1 VPRPESLSIA
11 IGGRRLARGCCSS
24 GCSIRIIV
32 NDRLDLDDVSW
43 GWDFCTPEQFIPRQ
57 WVTWN
62 GQQAPWETCQTFS
75 GSWGYY
81 RDEETWKSPAQLLAL
96 LIETVSK
103 GGNLLL
109 NVGPTARGAFDQRAK
124 ARLDEMGAWTRVNG
138 RAIYGCTQAPA
149 EYEAPENCLLTYNPK
164 TRRLYIHVLSWPL
177 GNLFLKGYAGKI
189 EYAQLLHDASEVRTA
204 KLDAPFQAK
213 LDAVA
218 PDTVILRLPVKKP
231 DVAIPVIEVFLK

>member
-43 GWDFCTPEQFIPRQ
+43 GWDFRTPEQFIPRQ

-62 GQQAPWETCQTFS
+62 GQQVPWETCQTFS